1 MQRMM
6 MDNYKEQ
13 LEVKDDAEWK
23 VLEAQIQKVLD
34 ARREA
39 NAGGGRGGFGAFGG
53 RGGRGGPGGGQDAGP
68 GGGRRGGGQFG
79 PQPNP
84 EMDALRKA
92 VESNASNDELKTAMT
107 KVTDSRKQKLANLE
121 KAQADLGK
129 LLSVRQEA
137 IAFTIGLL

>member
-1 MQRMM
+1 
-6 MDNYKEQ
+6 
-13 LEVKDDAEWK
+13 
-23 VLEAQIQKVLD
+23 
-34 ARREA
+34 
-39 NAGGGRGGFGAFGG
+39 
-53 RGGRGGPGGGQDAGP
+53 
-68 GGGRRGGGQFG
+68 
-79 PQPNP
+79 
-84 EMDALRKA
+84 MDALRKA